1 MDPKL
6 TIIIA
11 FCWLYGLFE
20 IITGLVQRQKSQ
32 SDVVKAGDRGSFWV
46 LCFLIL
52 IGFFLSFNIAT
63 SGIGKLYQWN
73 TFFAIGAT
81 LSIGGLIIRIKS
93 ILTLR
98 EYFTYTV
105 TKIQDHELIEIWLYK
120 YVRHPSYLGQ
130 FMIFV
135 GIATALSNWLSIVTM
150 IIPCLIGYMYRIK
163 VEEQFMAEQ
172 LGQKYLDY
180 SKRTK
185 KLIPM
190 IY

>member
-1 MDPKL
+1 VDPKL
-6 TIIIA
+6 IIIIA

-20 IITGLVQRQKSQ
+20 IIMGLRQRQKSLK
-32 SDVVKAGDRGSFWV
+32 DVVKTGDQGSFWI
-46 LCFLIL
+46 LCFLIG

-63 SGIGKLYQWN
+63 SGLGKLRPWD

-81 LSIGGLIIRIKS
+81 CSIGGLIIRIKS
-93 ILTLR
+93 ILTLKH
-98 EYFTYTV
+98 YFTYTV
-105 TKIQDHELIEIWLYK
+105 TKIQNHQLIETWLYK

-150 IIPCLIGYMYRIK
+150 IVPCLIGFMYRIK
-163 VEEQFMAEQ
+163 VEEQFMLKQ
-172 LGQKYLDY
+172 LGQKYMEY
-180 SKRTK
+180 RKRTK